1 VKANLKSLTT
11 TKRIRTVSNALT
23 RATTH
28 QGYVSMSK
36 RICSIIRVV
45 RLGSGESMREG
56 MLPELET
63 RHKTRAQASIEEVD
77 KAGNP

>member
-1 VKANLKSLTT
+1 
-11 TKRIRTVSNALT
+11 
-23 RATTH
+23 
-28 QGYVSMSK
+28 MSK